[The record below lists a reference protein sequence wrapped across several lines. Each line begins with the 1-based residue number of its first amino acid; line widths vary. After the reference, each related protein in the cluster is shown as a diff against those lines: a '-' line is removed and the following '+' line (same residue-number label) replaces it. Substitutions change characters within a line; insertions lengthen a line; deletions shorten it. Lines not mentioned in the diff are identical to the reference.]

1 MALNSLLTLTN
12 FRSNNWPVTLVKN
25 GITIFLQ
32 VVMKMSRIY
41 LKKPLLQVK
50 MKNPLLQRNVS
61 IKKVFWNLR
70 SITCYNIIYKLMYF
84 QQEMYCSLKY
94 MSLTCDEAFFLAG
107 ERQHES
113 RGTGKGRKLT
123 FPPRQQNKQ
132 GRSTIYIY
140 NVHVLQ
146 PTVMLH
152 DVCDS
157 QKSVFIISVRMCI
170 LFGIGC

>member
-41 LKKPLLQVK
+41 LKKPPLQVK

-61 IKKVFWNLR
+61 IKVFWNLR
-70 SITCYNIIYKLMYF
+70 SITCYNIIYKLIYL

-94 MSLTCDEAFFLAG
+94 MSLTGDEAFFLGG
-107 ERQHES
+107 ERQCES
-113 RGTGKGRKLT
+113 QETGKGRELL
-123 FPPRQQNKQ
+123 PHQQNKQ
-132 GRSTIYIY
+132 GRSTA
-140 NVHVLQ
+140 
-146 PTVMLH
+146 
-152 DVCDS
+152 
-157 QKSVFIISVRMCI
+157 
-170 LFGIGC
+170 